1 MKKIWKWM
9 TGMKIE
15 EAIEELKSR
24 QIPTEWLEKVKNG
37 YKCIGCGNGSG
48 KDGTGAVLTSDG
60 RRLLCGK
67 CGKGFSYIDVAAKNY
82 GIDLRNFVEGVKEI
96 CQKEGV
102 ALEDNKNAL
111 VENLEEIKMATN
123 ILEKARNN
131 LKEFMEAK
139 GGEWR
144 GLTYEL
150 LKRINWGFSAN
161 FAHPKTP
168 NKKFPAVIIPNDK
181 GGLFARGVNGKEYSN
196 IAPTGTTTIYLPEGT
211 DFDLVIVEGAINGAS
226 ILQAIPEPK
235 FGIMA
240 SGGTSGN
247 ENVVA
252 RLKELYPAKK
262 PRILIAYDDDSNGA
276 GTKAA
281 VKLRERLVEASF
293 TTCTI
298 NITQTP
304 DIDVND
310 VLNASEGKSQ
320 ISGMIQ
326 SAMIEAQKEFLKQEK
341 EMLGENSAEYYTEK
355 FKAYLENRKIFAER
369 KTGFEN
375 IDEEAGAF
383 LPGVY
388 IVGGL
393 AALGKTSFCW
403 QLLEQAARQGE
414 NGIYA
419 SYEMSAGELYSKRI
433 ARAVY
438 KFEKKGDVEKALT
451 TTQISRSKFYEHR
464 ENFEKVLEQLKAE
477 KISLRVWELE
487 DTAIEKL
494 FERIEKFIEIK
505 DKPPVVVIDYLQ
517 ILAGNVENVKTAID
531 DILRRLKNFQ
541 RATNTTFIVISSLNR
556 ANYGTEISFESFKES
571 GGIEY
576 SADVVWGLQ
585 LLIEGQRNHEAIE
598 KAKKEI
604 PRQIQLKCLKNRN
617 GKNYD
622 VGFFYYPQ
630 VDLFEPMEEYG
641 SFKDYK
647 QNASGEMVEVNK
659 GNQKKKIK

>member
-1 MKKIWKWM
+1 MEIKQ
-9 TGMKIE
+9 
-15 EAIEELKSR
+15 AIEELKSR
-24 QIPTEWLEKVKNG
+24 QIPPEWLEKVKHG

-48 KDGTGAVLTSDG
+48 RDGTGAVLSDDG
-60 RRLLCGK
+60 THLLCGK
-67 CGKGFSYIDVAAKNY
+67 CGKGFSYIDVAAKYY
-82 GIDLRNFVEGVKEI
+82 GIDLGNFVEGIKEI
-96 CQKEGV
+96 CKIEG
-102 ALEDNKNAL
+102 LTLDNKFEKNK
-111 VENLEEIKMATN
+111 EMPEEKKISEELLKNTRQS
-123 ILEKARNN
+123 LEKFVSRQ
-131 LKEFMEAK
+131 
-139 GGEWR
+139 GGKWR
-144 GLTYEL
+144 GLSLEL
-150 LKRINWGFSAN
+150 LKKLKWGYEEE

-168 NKKFPAVIIPNDK
+168 TKKFPAVIIPNDK
-181 GGLFARGVNGKEYSN
+181 GGIFARGIESKEYSN

-211 DFDLVIVEGAINGAS
+211 DFELIVVEGAINGAS

-247 ENVVA
+247 ENVVS
-252 RLKELYPAKK
+252 RLKELYPEKK

-276 GTKAA
+276 GAKAA
-281 VKLRERLVEASF
+281 ENLRERLIEASYRV
-293 TTCTI
+293 CTI
-298 NITQTP
+298 NITKTP

-310 VLNASEGKSQ
+310 ALNASEGILKLSE
-320 ISGMIQ
+320 MIQ
-326 SAMIEAQKEFLKQEK
+326 VALAESQEEFLNQDK
-341 EMLGENSAEYYTEK
+341 EILGEDSAEYYSEK
-355 FKAYLENRKIFAER
+355 FEEYLESRKEFSER

-403 QLLEQAARQGE
+403 QLLEQVSRAGE

-433 ARAVY
+433 AREMY
-438 KFEKKGDVEKALT
+438 KEEKNKEEEKALT

-464 ENFEKVLEQLKAE
+464 EKFEEVLKKLKLE

-505 DKPPVVVIDYLQ
+505 GKPPVVVIDYLQ
-517 ILAGNVENVKTAID
+517 ILVGSVENVKTAID

-556 ANYGTEISFESFKES
+556 ANYSTEISFESFKES

-585 LLIEGQRNHEAIE
+585 LKIEGQRTHEAIE

-622 VGFFYYPQ
+622 VGFLYYPQ
-630 VDLFEPMEEYG
+630 VDFFESMDDYG
-641 SFKDYK
+641 NFTDYK
-647 QNASGEMVEVNK
+647 PKESEKKAEVNK
-659 GNQKKKIK
+659 GNPKKKSKIL

>member
-24 QIPTEWLEKVKNG
+24 PIPTEWLEKVKSG

-67 CGKGFSYIDVAAKNY
+67 CGKGFSYIDIASKNY
-82 GIDLRNFVEGVKEI
+82 GIDLRNFVEGIKEI

-102 ALEDNKNAL
+102 ALEDNKSEPA
-111 VENLEEIKMATN
+111 ENLEAKKIETN

-150 LKRINWGFSAN
+150 LKRLNWGFSPN
-161 FAHPKTP
+161 FAHPKKP

-247 ENVVA
+247 VNVVA

-281 VKLRERLVEASF
+281 VNLRESLVEASF

-298 NITQTP
+298 I
-304 DIDVND
+304 
-310 VLNASEGKSQ
+310 
-320 ISGMIQ
+320 
-326 SAMIEAQKEFLKQEK
+326 
-341 EMLGENSAEYYTEK
+341 
-355 FKAYLENRKIFAER
+355 
-369 KTGFEN
+369 
-375 IDEEAGAF
+375 
-383 LPGVY
+383 
-388 IVGGL
+388 
-393 AALGKTSFCW
+393 
-403 QLLEQAARQGE
+403 
-414 NGIYA
+414 
-419 SYEMSAGELYSKRI
+419 
-433 ARAVY
+433 
-438 KFEKKGDVEKALT
+438 
-451 TTQISRSKFYEHR
+451 
-464 ENFEKVLEQLKAE
+464 
-477 KISLRVWELE
+477 
-487 DTAIEKL
+487 
-494 FERIEKFIEIK
+494 
-505 DKPPVVVIDYLQ
+505 
-517 ILAGNVENVKTAID
+517 
-531 DILRRLKNFQ
+531 
-541 RATNTTFIVISSLNR
+541 
-556 ANYGTEISFESFKES
+556 
-571 GGIEY
+571 
-576 SADVVWGLQ
+576 
-585 LLIEGQRNHEAIE
+585 
-598 KAKKEI
+598 
-604 PRQIQLKCLKNRN
+604 
-617 GKNYD
+617 
-622 VGFFYYPQ
+622 
-630 VDLFEPMEEYG
+630 
-641 SFKDYK
+641 
-647 QNASGEMVEVNK
+647 
-659 GNQKKKIK
+659 